1 MRMGCGKMKQ
11 NILFIAGTRPEV
23 IKVAPAV
30 KEAKMRHTEV
40 TFLLTGQHKEM
51 ARQVLEAFGMQ
62 ADIELDV
69 MRHGASLSTLT
80 TRLIETIDAYYVEKQ
95 PAIVV
100 VQGDT
105 SSAAMAG
112 LIAYYHQIPV
122 AHIEAGLRSYD
133 NQRPFPEEVNRK
145 VISTFANLNFAPTPL
160 ARDNLLKE
168 NVPEETIIVTGNTV
182 VDAVQMM
189 KQSLPPPRKD
199 NIRRILVTTHRRE
212 SWGTD
217 IAHICQAIRTLAD
230 DNQDIEVLLP
240 VHKNPVVADQIHA
253 ILGKHPR
260 INLTPPL
267 DYISLQ
273 KAINES
279 YLVLTDSGG
288 VQEEAPSYGVP
299 VLVLRKVTER
309 PEAVNTG
316 LAKVVG
322 TDRDIII
329 DSCQLLL
336 NNQERYQAMTLVSNP
351 FGDGLAGKRIAIA
364 LKRYIGGQR
373 PLLDEIGEFKGS

>member
-1 MRMGCGKMKQ
+1 MKQ

-30 KEAKMRHTEV
+30 KEAKKAHPDV

-51 ARQVLEAFGMQ
+51 ARQVLGAFGMQ

-69 MRHGASLSTLT
+69 MRPGASLSALT
-80 TRLIETIDAYYVEKQ
+80 ARLIETVDAYYVAKQ

-105 SSAAMAG
+105 SSAAIAG

-133 NQRPFPEEVNRK
+133 NHRPFPEEVNRK
-145 VISTFANLNFAPTPL
+145 VISTFASLNFAPTPL
-160 ARDNLLKE
+160 ARENLLKE

-189 KQSLPPPRKD
+189 QQSLPAPRQD

-230 DNQDIEVLLP
+230 VNQDIEVLLP

-253 ILGKHPR
+253 LLGEHPR

-273 KAINES
+273 KAINDS
-279 YLVLTDSGG
+279 YLILTDSGG
-288 VQEEAPSYGVP
+288 IQEEAPSYGVP

-309 PEAVNTG
+309 PEAVNTA

-329 DSCQLLL
+329 DSCQQLL
-336 NNQERYQAMTLVSNP
+336 NNQKRYQAMTRASNP